1 VTVCLD
7 ERAGLDEPADDERAG
22 LDEPADDERAGLG
35 EPADIA
41 KTTAP
46 AGTAVV
52 ETLEAADL
60 PDPGGG

>member
-7 ERAGLDEPADDERAG
+7 ERAELDEPVDDERAG
-22 LDEPADDERAGLG
+22 PG
-35 EPADIA
+35 EPAGTA

-60 PDPGGG
+60 PDRGGG

>member
-7 ERAGLDEPADDERAG
+7 ERAELDEPADG
-22 LDEPADDERAGLG
+22 ERAGLG

-52 ETLEAADL
+52 ETLEVADL
-60 PDPGGG
+60 PDQGGG